1 MHSLSYVYQRSTT
14 AISVGKLLVFLH
26 LSKPLLLVHD
36 PDIINLRFLSVSP
49 ICYAHLAAAQ
59 VAQFIKFD
67 EMSETSSSQ
76 GGGTHTSAG
85 SVPVQELPRLHE
97 KVKSSMFFC

>member
-1 MHSLSYVYQRSTT
+1 
-14 AISVGKLLVFLH
+14 LLPTIGNPVLITLWLFA
-26 LSKPLLLVHD
+26 
-36 PDIINLRFLSVSP
+36 VSP

-76 GGGTHTSAG
+76 GGTHTSAG
-85 SVPVQELPRLHE
+85 SAPVQELPRLHE